1 MSESRDTDIAAL
13 TNDEIFEEAKDRLD
27 MSLAADNHNRE
38 AAKADMLFREGE
50 NHWDSDYVSSATQEK
65 PELVINFTDTLVGR
79 VVNSI
84 ADLRHPRQVS
94 PDRGWGG

>member
-1 MSESRDTDIAAL
+1 
-13 TNDEIFEEAKDRLD
+13 

-84 ADLRHPRQVS
+84 ADL
-94 PDRGWGG
+94 DTRGAVLTRSRMGRMKNRLMSDQWLRPSRRVPLRCPCGLR